1 MARLIGDA
9 YFNVYPNT
17 DDFVPK
23 LQEAVSKA
31 TSVVKGKVPVKPEL
45 DQAAMALVQAQ
56 LKNLAGK
63 INLGIAIDPAE
74 AAKIAA
80 EMRAIGEAASK
91 GAQFPIHS
99 FIDPAQL
106 AAEAVAIRQAL
117 SQAYAPIE
125 VKPSVSN
132 KDLGDALMAIHTFYQ
147 MNPAKIPVNPQA
159 NVAGEAAFVAAT
171 KAYMDAHPIP
181 IKFDI
186 GAAALLALA
195 SIRSAFSGFAAVQMP
210 DFASAIAGALTYKAA
225 LASLSATM
233 DGIVARNLAVNA
245 LVKQGTGIWVQFL
258 NFANAGWANMGV
270 KITLFAGLLNNILPK
285 FLSTVSVGHL
295 LIDWIVEFAAVL
307 GPAIL
312 AVGAFGLAIA
322 PVASDAVMRFQEM
335 QQAASALGVQI
346 GVLNYNARGA
356 VGPMQALQNSLQP
369 VMWEL
374 TGDAIAV
381 MTAKTGVFQSVVKSM
396 STVVEDLAARMTAAF
411 TSQGFSD
418 FMKNGA
424 LDAQRFGTIIG
435 NLGGAFGN
443 IVKAVPG
450 YAAIIEQAFVV
461 LTSAIEKVTSLT
473 IPLMNIVMAFHG
485 FILYV
490 GLAATA
496 GVALVTWLVNGAAR
510 MLTFAAA
517 ATDLDAILLTM
528 MYAWDGLSAAVVAF
542 GKNMMALALNPWVIA
557 IAALG
562 LAVYTMVV
570 NWNAASASVQQF
582 TSHITTLIGTMA
594 GGQALQEIPT
604 ALGQLNAALVQA
616 ASPAAYQQIQASW
629 MSMGNTGNAFAKD
642 MRAVGSQLK
651 QAFSSSWLDPSFFTH
666 LGDAMKSF
674 VRSSGAGVAY
684 QVQANIQNIQAA
696 FNQLM
701 AQDRNLLI
709 VAGQLMQGMVKIPGT
724 MTSVTTATFSWA
736 QALGILNAAGV
747 QASDS
752 LQTME
757 IKVAGFL
764 QGWSQ
769 FGLSATQ
776 IGNSV
781 NALALQAEMGQTA
794 IQKLTSA
801 YSNFIAIGTTGT
813 TAFVSFGTGLGTL
826 ASALSSANASG
837 VTFTDHLGQFEVRGT
852 AAGAAMNGLS
862 QASLNVRG
870 AFAQEVTN
878 AQNLYNA
885 LLTMSSVSAQG
896 AHGQDILAQSMK
908 DMVASMLPLA
918 QNSPTALAMLSQLA
932 QVAGGPAT
940 DSFKALS
947 QWVGNIKN
955 PMADLNKQEQGLAIA
970 SSNLYQD
977 TINLAGAMN
986 QTLTTAISNAI
997 LAAKNGPQALNA
1009 LATSMN
1015 NFATGVKG
1023 SSFGQMETDLAK
1035 AIPTLELMT
1044 GSAATAK
1051 AQFLAMAGAL
1061 HIDSQTAN
1069 ELWAAATK
1077 VAPNLDA
1084 AAKAAQAFTT
1094 YTNQNKTSLANL
1106 TSELGMSATY
1116 FNQVWDAITK
1126 ENQALIGNAK
1136 QADTTKNAF
1145 ISFAQNGL
1153 HLTSGEATKLWQTAQ
1168 AQQLTSLASK
1178 AGTTESAFA
1187 AFAKNGLNLTDA
1199 QAQQLWSTLRMQYL
1213 DTLVQKGN
1221 SAESTF
1227 KTLAEQGFNL
1237 SDTQA
1242 QALWNT
1248 LKQQYLDT
1256 LATKAGE
1263 TKDAF
1268 VKTAAEF
1275 GVASDAAKKLWDQ
1288 LNAIPKVIPVLVSI
1302 GVQISQAQGSG
1313 ATGAGGLS
1321 NSVIAQLGASLG
1333 AEGGGV
1339 VGVSIPHFAPGGTVP
1354 AKAGSPAGKD
1364 SQLIVAAPGE
1374 LVIPTSHAPMFGPQA
1389 RAAGIPGF
1397 GSGGTIPYSYGIGG
1411 FTMNTTGI
1419 AGQGGMP
1426 LLTQYQGNTLIQ
1438 LLQQLVKLNSQ
1449 MPYTYAQALTQANGN
1464 GVRRGYFATSG

>member
-9 YFNVYPNT
+9 YFNVFPNT
-17 DDFVPK
+17 DEFVPK
-23 LQEAVSKA
+23 LKEAVDKA
-31 TSVVKGKVPVKPEL
+31 TTVVKGKVPVKPEL
-45 DQAAMALVQAQ
+45 DQAAMANVQAQ
-56 LKNLAGK
+56 LRNLAGK

-106 AAEAVAIRQAL
+106 AAEAAAIRQAL
-117 SQAYAPIE
+117 SAAYAPIE
-125 VKPSVSN
+125 VKPSVSE

-147 MNPAKIPVNPQA
+147 MNPVKIPVDPQA
-159 NVAGEAAFVAAT
+159 NTAGEAAFVAAT

-181 IKFDI
+181 VKFDI
-186 GAAALLALA
+186 SAASLLALA
-195 SIRSAFSGFAAVQMP
+195 AVRSAFSGFAAVQMP
-210 DFASAIAGALTYKAA
+210 NFGAAIAGALTYKAA
-225 LASLSATM
+225 LASVSATM
-233 DGIVARNLAVNA
+233 DGIAARNMAVNA
-245 LVKQGTGIWVQFL
+245 LVNEGRGIWVQFL
-258 NFANAGWANMGV
+258 NIANAGWANLGV
-270 KITLFAGLLNNILPK
+270 KISLFAGLLDNVLPK
-285 FLSTVSVGHL
+285 MLSTVSVGHL
-295 LIDWIVEFAAVL
+295 LIDWVIEFAAVL

-312 AVGAFGLAIA
+312 AVGMFGAAIA
-322 PVASDAVMRFQEM
+322 PVVADAALRFQVM
-335 QQAASALGVQI
+335 QQAASALGVSI
-346 GVLNYNARGA
+346 GILGSGA
-356 VGPMQALQNSLQP
+356 GSSAGLIQKLQNSLQP
-369 VMWEL
+369 TVWEL
-374 TGDAIAV
+374 TGDAINV
-381 MTAKTGVFQSVVKSM
+381 MNARAGTFATVVHEVN
-396 STVVEDLAARMTAAF
+396 TVVENLAARMTAAF
-411 TSQGFSD
+411 TSSGFNE

-424 LDAQRFGTIIG
+424 LDAQRFGDIIG

-443 IVKAVPG
+443 IAKAVPG
-450 YAAIIEQAFVV
+450 YAMIIEQAFVV

-473 IPLMNIVMAFHG
+473 IPLMNVVMAFHG
-485 FILYV
+485 FVLYV
-490 GLAATA
+490 GLAVTA
-496 GVALVTWLVNGAAR
+496 GVAFSVGMVNMVAR
-510 MLTFAAA
+510 MFTFVAA
-517 ATDLDAILLTM
+517 ATDLDAVLLTM
-528 MYAWDGLSAAVVAF
+528 MYAWEGLSAAVVTF
-542 GKNMMALALNPWVIA
+542 GKNMLALALNPWVLA

-582 TSHITTLIGTMA
+582 TSHITTLIGTMQ

-604 ALGQLNAALVQA
+604 ALGQLNAELKQA
-616 ASPAAYQQIQASW
+616 SSPAAYQQIQASW
-629 MSMGNTGNAFAKD
+629 MNLGNTGNAFAKD
-642 MRAVGSQLK
+642 MRAVGHDLK
-651 QAFSSSWLDPSFFTH
+651 EAFSGNILNPSNLMH
-666 LGDAMKSF
+666 LGDALKDF

-701 AQDRNLLI
+701 NQNRNLLI
-709 VAGQLMQGMVKIPGT
+709 VAGQLMTGMVKIPGT
-724 MTSVTTATFSWA
+724 MNSVTTATFSWA

-752 LQTME
+752 LQTMQ
-757 IKVAGFL
+757 IKVSGFL
-764 QGWSQ
+764 QGWAQ
-769 FGLSATQ
+769 FGLNASQ

-781 NALALQAEMGQTA
+781 NALALQAEMGQTS

-801 YSNFIAIGTTGT
+801 YSNFIGVVTAGE
-813 TAFVSFGTGLGTL
+813 TAFSTFGLGLSTL
-826 ASALSSANASG
+826 SSALSSANTKG
-837 VTFTDHLGQFEVRGT
+837 VTFHDTLGKFSVTGT
-852 AAGAAMNGLS
+852 SVGATMNGLS
-862 QASLNVRG
+862 QASLNVRS
-870 AFAQEVTN
+870 AFSQEVTN

-908 DMVASMLPLA
+908 DMVAEMLPLA
-918 QNSPTALAMLSQLA
+918 QNSPAALAQLSALA

-940 DSFKALS
+940 DSFKALA

-955 PMADLNKQEQGLAIA
+955 PMADLNKQEQGLTVA
-970 SSNLYQD
+970 SSNLLQD
-977 TINLAGAMN
+977 TLNLAGAMN

-997 LAAKNGPQALNA
+997 LAAKNGPQALNN
-1009 LATSMN
+1009 LATAMN
-1015 NFATGVKG
+1015 NFATGAKG
-1023 SSFGQMETDLAK
+1023 SSFGQMEADLAK

-1044 GSAATAK
+1044 GSSATAK

-1077 VAPNLDA
+1077 VAPSLDA
-1084 AAKAAQAFTT
+1084 AAKAAAQFTKDT
-1094 YTNQNKTSLANL
+1094 SQNKSSLASL
-1106 TSELGMSATY
+1106 TSQLGMSGTA
-1116 FNQVWDAITK
+1116 FNQVWAAIMQ
-1126 ENQALIGNAK
+1126 ENQALVGNAK

-1145 ISFAQNGL
+1145 VSFAQNGL

-1168 AQQLTSLASK
+1168 AQQLTALASK
-1178 AGTTESAFA
+1178 AGTTESAFT
-1187 AFAKNGLNLTDA
+1187 AFAKNGLNFTSA
-1199 QAQQLWSTLRMQYL
+1199 QAEQLWSTLRMQYL

-1237 SDTQA
+1237 SSTQA

-1248 LKQQYLDT
+1248 LKNQYLDT

-1263 TKDAF
+1263 TEAAF
-1268 VKTAAEF
+1268 VGTAGQF
-1275 GVASDAAKKLWDQ
+1275 GVAAAAAKKLWDQ
-1288 LNAIPKVIPVLVSI
+1288 LHAMPTSITIPVSIPVS
-1302 GVQISQAQGSG
+1302 VQISQAI
-1313 ATGAGGLS
+1313 GAGIPSSTITGMLNGLGGE
-1321 NSVIAQLGASLG
+1321 A
-1333 AEGGGV
+1333 GGV

-1354 AKAGSPAGKD
+1354 PRAGSPAGKD

-1374 LVIPTSHAPMFGPQA
+1374 LIVPTSHAPMFAEQS
-1389 RAAGIPGF
+1389 RRMGIPGF
-1397 GSGGTIPYSYGIGG
+1397 GSGGSIPYSYGIGG

-1426 LLTQYQGNTLIQ
+1426 LLTQYQGNTLIS

-1449 MPYTYAQALTQANGN
+1449 MPYTYAQALTQANAT
-1464 GVRRGYFATSG
+1464 GVRRGYFSTSG